1 MHMHT
6 LSSFPE
12 FAHFLGHLTD
22 YHVVVEGQKTSNC
35 QGRIVDRQPLFTQLT
50 TLIQISLK
58 EKYKLRRMEKLS
70 QNVSE
75 QVKGRQDP

>member
-1 MHMHT
+1 MLT
-6 LSSFPE
+6 PSSFPE
-12 FAHFLGHLTD
+12 FAHFLGHLPD
-22 YHVVVEGQKTSNC
+22 HHVVDEGQKTSNC

-75 QVKGRQDP
+75 QVKGRQDPL